1 MNGNTKS
8 KCFDVQLGWFGVSFL
23 GEQVLYGNYGGSE
36 GKMALP
42 DRDAITWFYVWVNTC
57 PQSPVVILLKST
69 APSSMTPDGLSIR
82 PDVASHRILGRG
94 ISLSTFFLEPLPPD
108 QRFARVVL
116 YYSIIFPGDGIP

>member
-1 MNGNTKS
+1 M
-8 KCFDVQLGWFGVSFL
+8 V
-23 GEQVLYGNYGGSE
+23 
-36 GKMALP
+36 
-42 DRDAITWFYVWVNTC
+42 TC

-82 PDVASHRILGRG
+82 PDVVSRHILGRG

-108 QRFARVVL
+108 QRFSRIVL